1 MVRILALGSSRRD
14 GSKPI
19 AGPTRLTEGSYSLSK
34 VLGRTCNNRYQT
46 TPSLI
51 TYLFS
56 WLDNKKKSCTNLTWS
71 NNSKNIQEITLR

>member
-19 AGPTRLTEGSYSLSK
+19 AGPTRLTEGRYSLSK

-46 TPSLI
+46 TPTLI
-51 TYLFS
+51 TDLFS
-56 WLDNKKKSCTNLTWS
+56 WLNNKKKVVQTLLG
-71 NNSKNIQEITLR
+71 EIILRTYKK